1 MRWLITF
8 KLPFWIDFKTGRT
21 VAEVWRDNPLLYPLA
36 VDNPTS
42 CHLLH
47 SLFLVAAIIQTWRS
61 SIEKWKSSSLAVLKA
76 EQRVEKEVFMDAR
89 VTSELED
96 RAWHLHELQKNE
108 GVLDVQEIFLSKL
121 AAGEKR
127 WKGCGRRIG
136 KSMSMDRGDQSALNG
151 SGPSRKTLK
160 HQKTSRRL
168 RKGGEVMDAISM
180 LQ

>member
-1 MRWLITF
+1 M
-8 KLPFWIDFKTGRT
+8 
-21 VAEVWRDNPLLYPLA
+21 
-36 VDNPTS
+36 DNPTS

-127 WKGCGRRIG
+127 
-136 KSMSMDRGDQSALNG
+136 
-151 SGPSRKTLK
+151 
-160 HQKTSRRL
+160 
-168 RKGGEVMDAISM
+168 
-180 LQ
+180 